1 MKSWRAYSARRGVD
15 GVVAAHADFAAAAAV
30 DGVLGQA
37 VDVGLRHVGH
47 GHRHLDA
54 RGGGADFFGEPAA
67 SHAAAVGAIG
77 TVEPGRAGPDSAAA
91 VLELL

>member
-1 MKSWRAYSARRGVD
+1 MKSWRTYARRGIER
-15 GVVAAHADFAAAAAV
+15 VVAAHADFAAAAAV

-47 GHRHLDA
+47 GHGHLDA
-54 RGGGADFFGEPAA
+54 RGGGADFFVRCPPP
-67 SHAAAVGAIG
+67 SMAAVGAG

-91 VLELL
+91 VLALL